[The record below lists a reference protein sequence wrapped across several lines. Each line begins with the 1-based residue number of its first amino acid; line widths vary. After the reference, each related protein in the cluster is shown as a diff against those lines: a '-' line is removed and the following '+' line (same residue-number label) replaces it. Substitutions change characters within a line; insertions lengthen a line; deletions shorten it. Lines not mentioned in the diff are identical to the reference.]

1 VTGISTGEAE
11 KVTLPETIGPF
22 RILRFIGRGGMGV
35 VYEAERISDGQRVA
49 VKTVAVN
56 LSGLLRAIRVEI
68 AALRAIRHPGVI
80 RILDDGLGEGA
91 PWYSMEILE
100 GRSLAQVIRETWRG
114 NGPGSAATRSTSGA
128 GVATLNAA
136 PASGDD
142 GAAASAPPPPAQSR
156 GPAAAGKLREML
168 LLFRRLCEPLAFIHG
183 KGIVHRDLK
192 PENVFI
198 RPDGDTVLMDFG
210 LVSYATGGID
220 REVLTSV
227 PTGLGTVAY
236 VSPEQIRGQPVDARA
251 DLYSLGCMLYEVVTG
266 SPPFEGHD
274 QKRIIDG
281 HLGEPPT
288 PAAELVSGV
297 PEALDQLLL
306 RLLAKNPENRFGHI
320 DEIADALDAVIAERR
335 DGSTSSPG
343 RRRTIQLQRP
353 RITGREDVL
362 RQFDL
367 MIERVEA
374 GRGTLV
380 VVGGESGVGKTFVAS
395 EITRR
400 AHRRKLRTVV
410 GGCAP
415 IAGTISTASERGG
428 RPLNP
433 LRGLLQMIA
442 DHCVEN
448 GPAAARRI
456 LGEQGRYL
464 VPYEAALAP
473 LVGPIDG
480 GRLEAD
486 LPSPAARERLFDCLM
501 GVVSRFLEE
510 GPLVLVID
518 DLQWADELTLA
529 FLTLLGSTLPER
541 NAVVV
546 IGTYRSEEV
555 IPPLES
561 LIAVAEHRIKL
572 SRLSQQDID
581 TLASDMLAPEPA
593 PAALV
598 HFLADV
604 SEGNP
609 FFAAEYLRFLVAKGH
624 LHREAGQWTLSEG
637 AATKQ
642 ALRALPDPRS
652 LTGLIRRRLEVLAP
666 GTRTL
671 IEVAS
676 VLGREFDD
684 ELLATISGLRDAS
697 FQAALA
703 EAVDREVVEHS
714 SGRHHRFVHDKLR
727 EVSYAGMPPEQRIA
741 LHRTAA
747 HVIEARGEEG
757 GDPAERYPTLAHHYR
772 EGGEP
777 RKALEYAY
785 KAAQISLDTYS
796 YREAI
801 AYLRDALR
809 LDAELGFEAGSL
821 QRARWFRQLGD
832 AHQGLGQM
840 ADSETQLKQGAEVVG
855 YPFPRSKGRMAL
867 SLIGQVVQQ
876 ILHRLVGGW
885 FLFKGRRT
893 EQLLEAAR
901 IHDRLQQ
908 ISFYRGEGL
917 PIFYAGVRALNL
929 AERAAPSS
937 ELAAAYTN
945 AHAVTGVVPMRAL
958 SEAYCRRARATLE
971 THRDPAVESY
981 LMLLHG
987 VYSTGVGRWEE
998 ARQAFDRADMLTEAL
1013 RFRRRN
1019 EEIAGAQGV
1028 LAYCLGSFDR
1038 ALDSAVRQYRS
1049 ATRGDSQTQCWG
1061 LLGRAQVLLVWGRE
1075 KEAAGDIKNAIKL
1088 LPDLGRPEHIWAHG
1102 LFALAQFRLG
1112 ALGDA
1117 NNSVEAALA
1126 KISEAPPVAHY
1137 CVEAYSAVAE
1147 VAVGLAHRGYAP
1159 PGGTART
1166 VRAAAGR
1173 ACRALRDSMRV
1184 FPIAAPKYWRAVG
1197 LQRWRDAAAIAAW
1210 RNALASAVSL
1220 AMPYDEGLAHLLLA
1234 RALDDAQAP
1243 QRAIHAARARQ
1254 LLEPAGAGWAL
1265 DLIEPTSDFPLLGR

>member
-1 VTGISTGEAE
+1 MGEAE

-22 RILRFIGRGGMGV
+22 RVLRFIGRGGMGI

-49 VKTVAVN
+49 VKTVAVH
-56 LSGLLRAIRVEI
+56 SAGLLRAIRVEI

-91 PWYSMEILE
+91 PWYSMDILD
-100 GRSLAQVIRETWRG
+100 GRSLAQLIRELWRG
-114 NGPGSAATRSTSGA
+114 HRPEPAATRSTSGEML
-128 GVATLNAA
+128 TTSDAA
-136 PASGDD
+136 PQSGDD
-142 GAAASAPPPPAQSR
+142 RAPASAPPPAAAPR
-156 GPAAAGKLREML
+156 GTAAAGKLGEML
-168 LLFRRLCEPLAFIHG
+168 QLFRRLCEPLAFIHG

-198 RPDGDTVLMDFG
+198 RPNGDTVLMDFG
-210 LVSYATGGID
+210 LVTYATGGID

-227 PTGLGTVAY
+227 PAGLGTVAY
-236 VSPEQIRGQPVDARA
+236 ISPEQIRGQPIDARA

-266 SPPFEGHD
+266 SPPFGGHD
-274 QKRIIDG
+274 QKRIIDR
-281 HLGEPPT
+281 HRGEPPT
-288 PAAELVSGV
+288 PASELVSGV
-297 PEALDQLLL
+297 PEALDRLLL
-306 RLLAKNPENRFGHI
+306 RLLAKNPEDRCGHI
-320 DEIADALDAVIAERR
+320 DEVADALETAISEPR
-335 DGSTSSPG
+335 DGSASSSG
-343 RRRTIQLQRP
+343 RRRTTHLQRP
-353 RITGREDVL
+353 RITGRQDVL

-374 GRGTLV
+374 GHGTLV
-380 VVGGESGVGKTFVAS
+380 VVSGESGVGKTFVAS
-395 EITRR
+395 EVARR

-410 GGCAP
+410 GDCAP
-415 IAGTISTASERGG
+415 IAGTTSTASERGG

-433 LRGLLQMIA
+433 LRGLLQLIA
-442 DHCVEN
+442 DHCVEK
-448 GPAAARRI
+448 GPVAASRI
-456 LGEQGRYL
+456 LGEQGAYL
-464 VPYEAALAP
+464 VPYEAALASV
-473 LVGPIDG
+473 VGPIDDAQ
-480 GRLEAD
+480 LEAD
-486 LPSPAARERLFDCLM
+486 LPSPAARERLLDCLM

-510 GPLVLVID
+510 GPLVLLID

-529 FLTLLGSTLPER
+529 FLTLLGSTLSER

-546 IGTYRSEEV
+546 VGTYRSEEI
-555 IPPLES
+555 IPPLEP
-561 LIAVAEHRIKL
+561 LIAAAEHRIKL
-572 SRLSQQDID
+572 SRLSQEDID
-581 TLASDMLAPEPA
+581 RLASDMLAPEPV
-593 PAALV
+593 PATLV

-609 FFAAEYLRFLVAKGH
+609 FFAAEYLRFLVTKGY
-624 LHREAGQWTLSEG
+624 LERQLGRWSLSEG
-637 AATKQ
+637 AATEQ

-671 IEVAS
+671 IEVSS

-684 ELLATISGLRDAS
+684 ELLATIPGLRDAS
-697 FQAALA
+697 FQAARA
-703 EAVDREVVEHS
+703 EAMDREVIEPS
-714 SGRHHRFVHDKLR
+714 SGRRHRFVHDKLR
-727 EVSYAGMPPEQRIA
+727 EVSYAGIPPERRIA

-747 HVIEARGEEG
+747 HAIEARGDQ
-757 GDPAERYPTLAHHYR
+757 GDDRAERYPTLAHHYR

-777 RKALEYAY
+777 RKALEYAH

-809 LDAELGFEAGSL
+809 LDAELGFEAGAL
-821 QRARWFRQLGD
+821 QRARWYRQLGD

-840 ADSETQLKQGAEVVG
+840 AEGEVQLKQSAEVIG
-855 YPFPRSKGRMAL
+855 YPFPRSNGRMAL
-867 SLIGQVVQQ
+867 SLMGQVIRQ

-945 AHAVTGVVPMRAL
+945 AHAVTGVIPMRAL
-958 SEAYCRRARATLE
+958 SEGYYKRAHAMLE

-998 ARQAFDRADMLTEAL
+998 AQQALDRADKLTEAL

-1028 LAYCLGSFDR
+1028 LAYGLGSFER
-1038 ALDSAVRQYRS
+1038 ALECAVRQYRS
-1049 ATRGDSQTQCWG
+1049 AARGDSQTQCWG

-1102 LFALAQFRLG
+1102 LSALAQYRLG
-1112 ALGDA
+1112 ALADA
-1117 NNSVEAALA
+1117 NNAVEAALA
-1126 KISEAPPVAHY
+1126 KMSEAPPVAHY

-1147 VAVGLAHRGYAP
+1147 VAVGLAHRGYTP
-1159 PGGTART
+1159 PGGTARA
-1166 VRAAAGR
+1166 VRDAAGR
-1173 ACRALRDSMRV
+1173 ACRGLRDSMRV
-1184 FPIAAPKYWRAVG
+1184 FPIAAPRYWRAVG
-1197 LQRWRDAAAIAAW
+1197 LHRWRDAAAITAW
-1210 RNALASAVSL
+1210 RSSLASAVSL

-1234 RALDDAQAP
+1234 RALDDGQAS
-1243 QRAIHAARARQ
+1243 QRAIHAARARE
-1254 LLEPAGAGWAL
+1254 LLDAAGARWMLDSLEPAA
-1265 DLIEPTSDFPLLGR
+1265 EFPFLRG